1 MFKSYLITAWRNL
14 IRDKFYASL
23 NILGLAVGIIC
34 TILITLFV
42 DHELSYD
49 KHHHNYRRIY
59 RLESDFFIAGKND
72 KFAVTAPPLGPTLK
86 DEYPEIAEFVRFF
99 NSDRSLVKA
108 NDHEFFEEGLWYTD
122 STIFD
127 VFSHPFKYG
136 SPEHALSEPN
146 TVVLTEKLARK
157 YFGDQDPV
165 GKILTITGDA
175 DYRITGVIADLPDNS
190 HLKFDGLLS
199 LMTLVKGM
207 GEARA
212 NSREARVFWN
222 IVSYAYVLLNENGD
236 MQKVLDDSPAFYKK
250 YMASLGDRIN
260 GSFNLMATPLAKV
273 HYRGGLQGDLPTGNM
288 GTIYIFIAVA
298 FFILLIACINYMN
311 MATAR
316 ASRRLREVG
325 LRKTVGAS
333 RGTLIYQFLG
343 ESTLI
348 TLIALV
354 ISIGLLPLFLPVFN
368 QIAGQNLHFGVVANF
383 RLILLI
389 TAIALITGLIAGS
402 YPAFYLSGFQPAEV
416 LKSQLVRMRASG
428 ILRKILVVIQF
439 VISVVMIAGTII
451 VSHQL
456 NYLRSKDPGF
466 NKDNLMILRAQDTTF
481 QKSIA
486 AFREELLQNPAI
498 ENVATSSTIPGQGY
512 GKVVFRVE
520 NNGEM
525 QEQALN
531 FYMIDENYLDLM
543 QIKLIDGRNFD
554 RKMSTDLN
562 EAFLI
567 NETAARQLNWSSQAL
582 GKRMQ
587 WGIRIEGGAQRDG
600 RVIGVIN
607 DFNYVSLHNS
617 VEPLVLLL
625 GQQQESQVILIRIKP
640 QEMAAAMAF
649 IQEKWNKYNLKFP
662 FEPRFM
668 TDIINEMYTDEIKLG
683 SIFRTFAIITILIS
697 CLGLFGMSTFV
708 TERRTK
714 EIGIR
719 KVIGASAQNIV
730 YHLSR
735 EFIGMVLIADVIA
748 IPLAWIA
755 AGQWLSNFPYRI
767 EIRIYYFLIAVL
779 MSVFIAL
786 ITVSYQA
793 TKAALTDPART
804 LKYE

>member
-1 MFKSYLITAWRNL
+1 MFKNYLITAWRNL
-14 IRDKFYASL
+14 MRDKFYAAL

-34 TILITLFV
+34 AILITLFV
-42 DHELSYD
+42 NHELSYD
-49 KHHHNYRRIY
+49 KHHLNYRRIY
-59 RLESDFFIAGKND
+59 RLESDFLIAGKND
-72 KFAVTAPPLGPTLK
+72 QFAVTAIPLGATLK
-86 DEYPEIAEFVRFF
+86 DEYPEITEFVRFLKA
-99 NSDRSLVKA
+99 DRSLVKT
-108 NDHEFFEEGLWYTD
+108 DEREFFEDGFWYTD
-122 STIFD
+122 SSIFD
-127 VFSHPFKYG
+127 IFTHPFRYG
-136 SPEHALSEPN
+136 SPLQALTEPN
-146 TVVLTEKLARK
+146 TIVLTEKLARK

-165 GKILTITGDA
+165 GKILTIIGDA
-175 DYRITGVIADLPDNS
+175 DYHITGVIADLPDNS

-199 LMTLVKGM
+199 IMTLVKTF

-212 NSREARVFWN
+212 NDRSALAFWN
-222 IVSYAYVLLNENGD
+222 INPYTYVLLGEQTD
-236 MQKVLDDSPAFYKK
+236 MQKVLDDSPNFYKK
-250 YMASLGDRIN
+250 YMASVGDQVN
-260 GSFNLMATPLAKV
+260 GNFNLMATPLAKL
-273 HYRGGLQGDLPTGNM
+273 HYNGGLQGELPTGNM

-325 LRKTVGAS
+325 LRKTVGAN
-333 RGTLIYQFLG
+333 RATLIYQFLG
-343 ESTLI
+343 ESVLM
-348 TLIALV
+348 TLIALI
-354 ISIGLLPLFLPVFN
+354 ISIGLLPLFLPIFN
-368 QIAGQNLHFGVVANF
+368 QIAGQNLHFGLITNF
-383 RLILLI
+383 RLILII
-389 TAIALITGLIAGS
+389 TGITLVTGLIAGS

-416 LKSQLVRMRASG
+416 LKSEIVRMRASG
-428 ILRKILVVIQF
+428 ILRKVLVVIQF
-439 VISVVMIAGTII
+439 VISVVMISGTIL

-486 AFREELLQNPAI
+486 AFREELLQNPSI
-498 ENVATSSTIPGQGY
+498 QSVATSTTIPGQGF

-520 NNGEM
+520 NNGVM

-531 FYMIDENYLDLM
+531 FYLIDENYLDLM
-543 QIKLIDGRNFD
+543 QIKLIDGRNYD
-554 RKMSTDLN
+554 RKMTTDFTQ
-562 EAFLI
+562 AFII
-567 NETAARQLNWSSQAL
+567 NETAARQLNWSGEAL

-587 WGIRIEGGAQRDG
+587 WGINLEGGAARDG

-625 GQQQESQVILIRIKP
+625 GERELPVILIRIQP
-640 QEMAAAMAF
+640 QDMQATMAF
-649 IQEKWNKYNLKFP
+649 ISEKWSQYNQKFP

-668 TDIINEMYTDEIKLG
+668 TDVINEMYTDEIKLG
-683 SIFRTFAIITILIS
+683 RIFRTFAIITILIS

-708 TERRTK
+708 TARRTK

-735 EFIGMVLIADVIA
+735 EFIGLVLIADIIA
-748 IPLAWIA
+748 VPLAWF
-755 AGQWLSNFPYRI
+755 AGGKWLSNFPYRI
-767 EIRIYYFLIAVL
+767 GIQVYYFLIAVFISIL
-779 MSVFIAL
+779 IAL
-786 ITVSYQA
+786 ITVSFQA

>member
-42 DHELSYD
+42 GHELSYD
-49 KHHHNYRRIY
+49 KHHLNYRRIY
-59 RLESDFFIAGKND
+59 RLESDFLIAGKND
-72 KFAVTAPPLGPTLK
+72 RFAVTAVPLGSTLK
-86 DEYPEIAEFVRFF
+86 DEYPEIEQSVRFF
-99 NSDRSLVKA
+99 NVDRSLIKA
-108 NDHEFFEEGLWYTD
+108 NEHEFYEDGFWYTD
-122 STIFD
+122 STIFGI
-127 VFSHPFKYG
+127 FTHPFIYG
-136 SPEHALSEPN
+136 SPEKALNEPN

-157 YFGDQDPV
+157 YYGDQDPV
-165 GKILTITGDA
+165 GQILTITGDA

-199 LMTLVKGM
+199 VMTLVKVF

-212 NSREARVFWN
+212 NDRSAGSFWN
-222 IVSYAYVLLNENGD
+222 INPYTYVLLGEQAN
-236 MQKVLDDSPAFYKK
+236 MQKVLDDSPNFYKK
-250 YMASLGDRIN
+250 YMASLGDQIN
-260 GSFNLMATPLAKV
+260 GSFNLMASPLAKL
-273 HYRGGLQGDLPTGNM
+273 HYRGGLQADLPTGNM

-354 ISIGLLPLFLPVFN
+354 ISVGLLPLFLPVFN
-368 QIAGQNLHFGVVANF
+368 QIAGQNLHFGVIANF

-389 TAIALITGLIAGS
+389 TAIALLTGLIAGS

-428 ILRKILVVIQF
+428 FLRKVLVVIQF

-466 NKDNLMILRAQDTTF
+466 NKDNLLILRAQDTTF
-481 QKSIA
+481 QKSVA

-498 ENVATSSTIPGQGY
+498 ENVATSTTIPGQGF

-520 NNGEM
+520 NNGEL

-567 NETAARQLNWSSQAL
+567 NETAARQLNWGREAL

-587 WGIRIEGGAQRDG
+587 WGIRVEGGAQRDG

-625 GQQQESQVILIRIKP
+625 GQRELPVILIRIKP
-640 QEMAAAMAF
+640 EEMQTAMAF
-649 IQEKWNKYNLKFP
+649 VQEKWNKYNLKFP
-662 FEPRFM
+662 YEPRFM
-668 TDIINEMYTDEIKLG
+668 TDVIDEMYTDEIKLG
-683 SIFRTFAIITILIS
+683 RIFRTFAIITILIS

-719 KVIGASAQNIV
+719 KVIGASARNIV
-730 YHLSR
+730 YHLSK

-748 IPLAWIA
+748 VPLAWFV
-755 AGQWLSNFPYRI
+755 AGKWFSNFPYRI

-779 MSVFIAL
+779 MSIIIAL
-786 ITVSYQA
+786 VTVSYQA

>member
-1 MFKSYLITAWRNL
+1 MFTNYLKTAWRNL
-14 IRDKFYASL
+14 TRDKFYAFL

-42 DHELSYD
+42 DHEPYD
-49 KHHHNYRRIY
+49 KHHLNYWRIY

-108 NDHEFFEEGLWYTD
+108 NDREFFEDQLLYTD

-127 VFSHPFKYG
+127 VFTHPFIYG

-222 IVSYAYVLLNENGD
+222 IVSYAYVLLNENAD
-236 MQKVLDDSPAFYKK
+236 IQKVLDDSPAFYKK
-250 YMASLGDRIN
+250 YMASVGDQIN
-260 GSFNLMATPLAKV
+260 GSFNLMATPLTKV
-273 HYRGGLQGDLPTGNM
+273 HYRVGLQGDLPTGNM

-333 RGTLIYQFLG
+333 RTTLIYQFLG
-343 ESTLI
+343 ESILI

-354 ISIGLLPLFLPVFN
+354 ISICLLPVFLPLFN
-368 QIAGQNLHFGVVANF
+368 QISGQNLHFGVIANF

-389 TAIALITGLIAGS
+389 TGIALITGLIAGS

-428 ILRKILVVIQF
+428 VLRKVLVVIQF
-439 VISVVMIAGTII
+439 VISVVMIAGTIL
-451 VSHQL
+451 VSRQL

-481 QKSIA
+481 QKSVA
-486 AFREELLQNPAI
+486 VFREELLQNPAI
-498 ENVATSSTIPGQGY
+498 ESVATNTTIPGQGY

-531 FYMIDENYLDLM
+531 FYMIDDHYLDLM
-543 QIKLIDGRNFD
+543 QIKLLDGRNFD

-562 EAFLI
+562 QAFII
-567 NETAARQLNWSSQAL
+567 NETAARQLNWGNEAL

-587 WGIRIEGGAQRDG
+587 WGLDLKGGAARDG

-625 GQQQESQVILIRIKP
+625 GQQELPVILIRIESENTT
-640 QEMAAAMAF
+640 QTMAF
-649 IQEKWNKYNLKFP
+649 ISEKWNKYNQKFP

-668 TDIINEMYTDEIKLG
+668 TDEINEMYTDEIKLG
-683 SIFRTFAIITILIS
+683 QIFRTFAIITILIS
-697 CLGLFGMSTFV
+697 CLGLFGMSMFV

-730 YHLSR
+730 YHLSK
-735 EFIGMVLIADVIA
+735 EFIGLVLVADALA
-748 IPLAWIA
+748 IPLAWFA
-755 AGQWLSNFPYRI
+755 ASKWLSNFPYRI
-767 EIRIYYFLIAVL
+767 EIQVYYFLIAVCVSIL
-779 MSVFIAL
+779 IAL
-786 ITVSYQA
+786 VTVSYQA
-793 TKAALTDPART
+793 AKAALTDPART